1 MLQGAQT
8 QRVQQPS
15 INPISVLTA
24 VITSLGAMTITLANR
39 SNQLVD
45 INGNSLVNLS
55 SAGEK
60 LTAAVD
66 KRAGIYG
73 DAIVENGKLAERE
86 HTLKQKIR
94 LAILEEQEKSQAK
107 PQAKAAPKTRKTRTT
122 KKTASKKNTH
132 GMKIN

>member
-1 MLQGAQT
+1 
-8 QRVQQPS
+8 
-15 INPISVLTA
+15 
-24 VITSLGAMTITLANR
+24 MTITLANR

-107 PQAKAAPKTRKTRTT
+107 PQPKAKAAPKTRKTT
-122 KKTASKKNTH
+122 KRKTRKVA
-132 GMKIN
+132 GMEIS